1 MNPDGPDL
9 DVLPERR
16 AESHRIERLYDRITE
31 LEARLEAVLTLHS
44 PFGIYDECG
53 HDHTE
58 DEPGVVEVDGI
69 GLVCAEG
76 KLYEVCRTCH
86 YDMNGEP
93 LEDVD
98 SLSYPCATRR
108 AAEGKP

>member
-53 HDHTE
+53 LVL
-58 DEPGVVEVDGI
+58 GVIVAADGI